1 MGNDVDPPAQ
11 DHPHSRL
18 LRSVLRAAGA
28 FGFKAVGALRRKG
41 AGLRAGRVWLLA
53 IAHALLFAAV
63 YWLAFLLR
71 FDFQV
76 PPRDLGIYLQSLPWL
91 LSVKLAVFYLTGHFH
106 GWWRY
111 VTFADLVAL
120 IRATVLSLL
129 AMAAINFFGLFGLT
143 LRVPR
148 SILILDALVGLV
160 VLGSLRSSWRIFREH
175 FWPVIKA
182 RKYRNALLVGTDE
195 ASAIL
200 AHQMQALTQLPCRIL
215 GLLATNGDEKRGQLG
230 RIPVLGHM
238 EEVEKIAAA
247 CNATDVF
254 VVAGALPGAQLRR
267 LMTICREADLNL
279 KIVPDYHARLHG
291 DRHVP
296 IRNIEINDLLGREP
310 VRLDCREI
318 AGLLEG
324 RSAMVTGAGGSI
336 GSEICR
342 QAILFGPRELVLVG
356 RGENRIFDVE
366 RELRSAARPTTLHAY
381 IADVTDEVRMRCL
394 FARHRPEVV
403 FHAAAHKHVPLMEA
417 NVAEAV
423 RNNVLGTKRLA
434 DLAHQF
440 GVKSFVFISTDKAV
454 HPSSVMG
461 ATKQLAER
469 YVHALAQQ
477 SPTRFSAVRFGNVLG
492 SAGSVVPLFQ
502 DQIRRGG
509 PITVTDPRMTRFFMT
524 IPEASQL
531 VLQAAAMGRGGE
543 IFVLEMGLPIR
554 IVDLAADL
562 IRLSGLPE
570 EAIEIV
576 YTGLRPGEKLYEQ
589 LYFEDEATLPTA
601 HEKVRVA
608 YHRPY
613 AVEEV
618 DRAIGE
624 LLELAGQS
632 DDVIRRKL
640 QEVIPE
646 YRCPAAANGQPDDA
660 DPPRRPVAEPHG
672 AA

>member
-1 MGNDVDPPAQ
+1 M
-11 DHPHSRL
+11 S
-18 LRSVLRAAGA
+18 
-28 FGFKAVGALRRKG
+28 
-41 AGLRAGRVWLLA
+41 AGLRTRRVWLLA
-53 IAHALLFAAV
+53 MAHAVLFAAV
-63 YWLAFLLR
+63 YWLAYLLR

-76 PPRDLGIYLQSLPWL
+76 KPDELDRYLHTLPWL
-91 LSVKLAVFYLTGHFH
+91 IGVKLAVFYLTGHFQ

-129 AMAAINFFGLFGLT
+129 AVAAINFFGVFGRLT
-143 LRVPR
+143 FRIPR
-148 SILILDALVGLV
+148 SVLILDALLGLM

-182 RKYRNALLVGTDE
+182 KKYHNALLVGTDE

-215 GLLATNGDEKRGQLG
+215 GLLTTNGDEKRGQLG
-230 RIPVLGHM
+230 QIPVLGHM

-279 KIVPDYHARLHG
+279 KIVPAFQARLHG

-296 IRNIEINDLLGREP
+296 VRNIEINDLLGREP

-342 QAILFGPRELVLVG
+342 QAILFRPRELILVG

-366 RELRSAARPTTLHAY
+366 RELRSAARSTALHAY
-381 IADVTDEVRMRCL
+381 IADVTDEVRMPCL
-394 FARHRPEVV
+394 FAKHRPEVV

-423 RNNVLGTKRLA
+423 RNNVLGTRRLA
-434 DLAHQF
+434 DLAHRF

-454 HPSSVMG
+454 HPTSVMG

-469 YVHALAQQ
+469 YVHALSQESQ
-477 SPTRFSAVRFGNVLG
+477 TRFSVVRFGNVLG
-492 SAGSVVPLFQ
+492 STGSVVPLFQ

-554 IVDLAADL
+554 IVDLAGDL

-570 EAIEIV
+570 QAIEIV

-589 LYFEDEATLPTA
+589 LYFEDEATLPTS

-613 AVEEV
+613 SVEEV
-618 DRAIGE
+618 GRAIGE
-624 LLELAGQS
+624 LLKLAGQS
-632 DDVIRRKL
+632 DDVVRRKL
-640 QEVIPE
+640 QEIIPE
-646 YRCPAAANGQPDDA
+646 YRCSTAAEGQAEGAVQRPEEADA
-660 DPPRRPVAEPHG
+660 PRSRVVESHG